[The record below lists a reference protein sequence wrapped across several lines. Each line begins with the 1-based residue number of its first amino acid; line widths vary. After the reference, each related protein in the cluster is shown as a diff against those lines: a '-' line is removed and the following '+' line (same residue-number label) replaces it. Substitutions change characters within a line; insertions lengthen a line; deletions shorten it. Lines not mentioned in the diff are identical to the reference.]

1 MSRSCHVRIPVWTHM
16 ETRHMCELWG
26 FPYEHIL
33 GFPYEHIIVSQ
44 NSHMD
49 LHMNESWINIA
60 CPIRTQ
66 FVFVRFP
73 YEWVI
78 FPYACPIHDSRIRIG
93 FMTHSCAN
101 PYVNSDSQL
110 CVHMVR
116 IGHAMLGFAYEWVMS
131 CEDLHMNESPMNESW
146 HVNEYARPQSSL
158 VINKYALTQSSLLW
172 SDDDVIAYPFT
183 SQMTSN
189 AYGVATVSKID

>member
-1 MSRSCHVRIPVWTHM
+1 MIRIWISHDSHMSRSCHVRIPIWTHM
-16 ETRHMCELWG
+16 ETRHICELWG

-78 FPYACPIHDSRIRIG
+78 FPYACPIHDSRIRMRILTLHAQ
-93 FMTHSCAN
+93 FMTHEYELDSWLIHVQIHMWILTHN
-101 PYVNSDSQL
+101 YVF
-110 CVHMVR
+110 
-116 IGHAMLGFAYEWVMS
+116 IWYELGMQ
-131 CEDLHMNESPMNESW
+131 C
-146 HVNEYARPQSSL
+146 
-158 VINKYALTQSSLLW
+158 
-172 SDDDVIAYPFT
+172 
-183 SQMTSN
+183 
-189 AYGVATVSKID
+189 